1 VYETEQSEAAVVYI
15 LAMQKKMIMIWSF
28 SSARLHH
35 CLQMHNDIRKTL
47 LG

>member
-15 LAMQKKMIMIWSF
+15 LAMQKKIMIWRF

-35 CLQMHNDIRKTL
+35 CLQMHDDIRKTL
-47 LG
+47 PG